1 MTLPTASSSAVS
13 SWRSALVSN
22 SISTVE
28 ENRSSK
34 RQTWRN
40 ASTLPPAS
48 TAISRFASA
57 KTCGCA
63 AAGTAVPARKAARV
77 AWAAGR
83 FKSAGPLGWMARREA
98 TAQTRR
104 NWGIAP
110 HGRHAFSAGVVL
122 PEPLGEIVHE
132 QPDLDRQIAPVRID
146 GED

>member
-1 MTLPTASSSAVS
+1 
-13 SWRSALVSN
+13 
-22 SISTVE
+22 
-28 ENRSSK
+28 
-34 RQTWRN
+34 
-40 ASTLPPAS
+40 
-48 TAISRFASA
+48 ISRFASA

-146 GED
+146 GEDAAAARHPFVEHADELAALQRWLGDEVGQGGEAEAG